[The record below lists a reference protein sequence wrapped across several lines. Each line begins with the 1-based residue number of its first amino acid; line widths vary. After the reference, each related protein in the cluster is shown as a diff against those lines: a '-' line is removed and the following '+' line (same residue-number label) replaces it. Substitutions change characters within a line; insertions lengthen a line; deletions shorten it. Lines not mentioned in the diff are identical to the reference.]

1 MDIPVTLPGLEGQDL
16 ALRTA
21 GAFAGPKLLV
31 NGQPLAKQ
39 NGAFNLRSNSGST
52 MAVKFKTR
60 LLDPVP
66 NLLVGGQTIQ
76 IAPALEWYQYLWM
89 SVPILLAFMGG
100 AIGGFCG
107 GAAAFMSGHI
117 FRSNRSEMTK
127 YTLTGIIS
135 LSAFVVYFILAST
148 LLAAL
153 HK

>member
-1 MDIPVTLPGLEGQDL
+1 MDIPVILPGMEGQDL

-31 NGQPLAKQ
+31 NGQPVAKQ

-52 MAVKFKTR
+52 MAVKFKAR
-60 LLDPVP
+60 LLDPIP

-76 IAPALEWYQYLWM
+76 IAPALAWYQYVWM
-89 SVPILLAFMGG
+89 SIPILLVFTGG
-100 AIGGFCG
+100 AIGGLCG

-117 FRSNRSEMTK
+117 FRSSRSEMTK
-127 YTLTGIIS
+127 YAMTGMIS
-135 LSAFVVYFILAST
+135 LTAFVVYFVLVST
-148 LLAAL
+148 LLTAL